1 MCFDLLFC
9 VDFRHYRCTKIIK
22 TAKTTR
28 KSAVVHNLVAD
39 LQQQKPTLTR
49 ENDV

>member
-9 VDFRHYRCTKIIK
+9 VDFRHYICTKIV
-22 TAKTTR
+22 KTTKTTP

-39 LQQQKPTLTR
+39 LQQQKPTLTWG
-49 ENDV
+49 NDV